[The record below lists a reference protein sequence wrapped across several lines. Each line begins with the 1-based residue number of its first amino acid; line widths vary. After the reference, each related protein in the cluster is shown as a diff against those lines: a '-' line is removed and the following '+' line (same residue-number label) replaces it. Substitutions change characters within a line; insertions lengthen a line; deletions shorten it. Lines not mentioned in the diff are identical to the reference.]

1 MVASIVDWIGLMS
14 ESDYSCKLRVELQK
28 RLHCGHCMEDI
39 DSIELSHQIVVNSY
53 LPPPSAVFP
62 AHPRLCLSVCLRFW
76 LMTDLRQFQIATNR
90 KLQIF

>member
-53 LPPPSAVFP
+53 LPPRLQSSLLIP
-62 AHPRLCLSVCLRFW
+62 ASVCLSVCGFG
-76 LMTDLRQFQIATNR
+76 
-90 KLQIF
+90 